1 MIETGVYFDDIHSF
15 HDLNLILAPFVMP
28 PALPKTNYIDIPG
41 GDGSIDLTEA
51 HGEVKYHDRDCKFVF
66 TMNPNDDLSETAFE
80 EKKTEVSNIL
90 NGRRCKITL
99 DKDSEYYYLGRC
111 TVEEYLSDKRV
122 RQIVVSAKV
131 HPYKFKQNETVVTF
145 NITEQETL
153 YNLINSRK
161 PVSPTIE
168 CTGDNTKI
176 VWQTKEITVSPG
188 KYDFLD
194 IRLTYGT
201 NQIILAGTGQ
211 VTFRYQ
217 EGDL

>member
-51 HGEVKYHDRDCKFVF
+51 HGEVKYYDRDCSFVF
-66 TMNPNDDLSETAFE
+66 TMNPNSDLSETAFE

-90 NGRRCKITL
+90 NGRRCRITL
-99 DKDSEYYYLGRC
+99 DKDSEYYYIGRC
-111 TVEEYLSDKRV
+111 TVEEYLSDKRL
-122 RQIVVSAKV
+122 RQIVISAKV

-145 NITEQETL
+145 DITEQEAV

-168 CTGDNTKI
+168 CTGENTKI
-176 VWQTKEITVSPG
+176 VFGSKEITVNAG
-188 KYDFLD
+188 KHNFLD
-194 IRLTYGT
+194 IRLTYGA